1 MRARV
6 FASAFGGVLAAA
18 PAFASGGEGGWMAP
32 LWGLPTIF
40 WQLLNFGLVVV
51 LFFLLLR
58 GKLPAFFSGRA
69 EGIRREL
76 ERAVREKDAALARL
90 KEVELK
96 MSNLRAE
103 VEAIEKEATAA
114 AEADRARL
122 LAEAEASRERIR
134 SEAVAEMQHRLAA
147 AKRDLRAYAG
157 ELVERLARE
166 EVVKVLDGRDEEWL
180 MEDFLRKLEAEDH
193 ERIG

>member
-1 MRARV
+1 
-6 FASAFGGVLAAA
+6 
-18 PAFASGGEGGWMAP
+18 MAP
-32 LWGLPTIF
+32 LWGLPTIV
-40 WQLLNFGLVVV
+40 WQIINFALVVA
-51 LFFLLLR
+51 LFVYLLR

-90 KEVELK
+90 REVELK

-103 VEAIEKEATAA
+103 VEAIEKDAAAA
-114 AEADRARL
+114 AESDRARI
-122 LAEAEASRERIR
+122 LAEAEVSRERIR

-147 AKRDLRAYAG
+147 AKRDLRSYAAQ
-157 ELVERLARE
+157 LVERLARE

-193 ERIG
+193 ERAG